1 MKNLKYLFG
10 VAVMATAMAFVGCN
24 NKPEEPNV
32 NPGGGEENP
41 QPGTE
46 TKVPEVAATDGAVT
60 LVIKFD
66 AGVCDGYQVKF
77 VGDYKESA
85 DNGGTW
91 NFDAA
96 VAMEAIGDNWYKIVM
111 HASDGAEAISGRPL
125 QLKGGETEWSSDW
138 AHDASKL
145 VRIQGANDDI
155 FADSGFGEVNLSIAA
170 AYQED
175 AEVIYIECQEWN
187 VSPCVARLGAGTYT
201 FTANLPEALPEGA
214 VLYFTGNFG
223 DGNKAWGES
232 DREMTKVTDVQYT
245 WTGEVPENF
254 AWKVFYVLDGE
265 QTWAEGSNHELITED
280 DLVGTITWP
289 APAEPEAE

>member
-1 MKNLKYLFG
+1 MKNLKYFFG
-10 VAVMATAMAFVGCN
+10 AAVMATTLAFVACN
-24 NKPEEPNV
+24 SNPDEPNI
-32 NPGGGEENP
+32 NTGGSGGEG
-41 QPGTE
+41 QPSE
-46 TKVPEVAATDGAVT
+46 TKLPEVAATEGAVT

-77 VGDYKESA
+77 VGNYKESG
-85 DNGGTW
+85 DNGAVW

-96 VAMEAIGDNWYKIVM
+96 VAMQSIGDNWYKIVM
-111 HASDGAEAISGRPL
+111 HASDGEEAISGRPL
-125 QLKGGETEWSSDW
+125 QLQGGETEWSSDW

-145 VRIQGANDDI
+145 IRLQGGSDDI
-155 FADSGFGEVNLSIAA
+155 FQDSGYGEINLSIAA

-201 FTANLPEALPEGA
+201 FTANLPEALPAGA
-214 VLYFTGNFG
+214 VLYFTGNFEDKSWG
-223 DGNKAWGES
+223 DS

-265 QTWAEGSNHELITED
+265 QTWSTGSNHELVTED

-289 APAEPEAE
+289 EPEEEGAE